1 MGIFSKSKSN
11 SNASASEETL
21 LRFISKFQQMIP
33 DDLSLEINGKIISS
47 KDLKD
52 IVAKLARISN
62 ELDDQQL
69 LHHLT
74 RACLV
79 SSEQLVGDFEVEK
92 IAQTLFDD
100 LGVSGEI
107 RKRYS
112 SNQSVVDA
120 VATIG
125 IASILILEKN
135 PKFPEV
141 MEYISTIAKNRV
153 RERK

>member
-1 MGIFSKSKSN
+1 
-11 SNASASEETL
+11 
-21 LRFISKFQQMIP
+21 MIP
-33 DDLSLEINGKIISS
+33 DDLALEINEKTITS
-47 KDLKD
+47 KDLRD
-52 IVAKLARISN
+52 IVDKLARVSN
-62 ELDDQQL
+62 ELGDQQL

-74 RACLV
+74 RACLIA
-79 SSEQLVGDFEVEK
+79 SEEFGDLEVEK

-112 SNQSVVDA
+112 SNHSVVDA

-141 MEYISTIAKNRV
+141 MDYISANAKKLG
-153 RERK
+153 ERK

>member
-1 MGIFSKSKSN
+1 MGIFSRSKSN
-11 SNASASEETL
+11 SNASASEEDL
-21 LRFISKFQQMIP
+21 SRFTSKFQQMIP
-33 DDLSLEINGKIISS
+33 DNLSLEINGKTVSS
-47 KDLKD
+47 KDLKN
-52 IVAKLARISN
+52 IVAKLARVSN
-62 ELDDQQL
+62 ELGDQQL

-79 SSEQLVGDFEVEK
+79 SSEEFGVLEVEK

-120 VATIG
+120 VATLG

-141 MEYISTIAKNRV
+141 MEYISTIAKKPG
-153 RERK
+153 ERK

>member
-1 MGIFSKSKSN
+1 
-11 SNASASEETL
+11 
-21 LRFISKFQQMIP
+21 MIP
-33 DDLSLEINGKIISS
+33 DDLSLEINGKTISS

-52 IVAKLARISN
+52 IIAKLARVSN
-62 ELDDQQL
+62 ELDDKQL

-79 SSEQLVGDFEVEK
+79 SSEEFGDLEVGK
-92 IAQTLFDD
+92 IAQTLYDD

-112 SNQSVVDA
+112 SNQSIVDA

-125 IASILILEKN
+125 IASILIFEKN
-135 PKFPEV
+135 PKCPEV
-141 MEYISTIAKNRV
+141 MEYISANAKKLG
-153 RERK
+153 EIK

>member
-1 MGIFSKSKSN
+1 
-11 SNASASEETL
+11 
-21 LRFISKFQQMIP
+21 MIP
-33 DDLSLEINGKIISS
+33 DNLSLEVNGKTVSS
-47 KDLKD
+47 KDLKN
-52 IVAKLARISN
+52 IVATLARVSN
-62 ELDDQQL
+62 ELGDQQL

-79 SSEQLVGDFEVEK
+79 SSEEFGDLEVEK

-112 SNQSVVDA
+112 SNHSVADA

-141 MEYISTIAKNRV
+141 MDYISANAKKLG
-153 RERK
+153 ERK